1 MTAAIQVR
9 SDFDNFVTRYGMPMR
24 LKYYVSSTSGAV
36 YDDDVSLAASGAAVW
51 CWGRKNAL
59 QTATGG
65 ADAKLLQQGAI
76 ILDDS
81 ILYLPGSLTG
91 LNEYVKMGIG
101 SPITAE
107 YAMVANVG
115 DIPFYIGSE
124 IVYHKLYVRKL
135 NTGSFISETA

>member
-1 MTAAIQVR
+1 MTTSTQVR
-9 SDFDNFVTRYGMPMR
+9 RDFDNFVTKYGMPMR

-36 YDDDVSLAASGAAVW
+36 YDDDVSLTASGANVW
-51 CWGRKNAL
+51 CMGRKNAL
-59 QTATGG
+59 QTSTGG

-81 ILYLPGSLTG
+81 IVYLPGSIVG
-91 LNEYVKMGIG
+91 LNEYVKIGLG
-101 SPITAE
+101 SPPSAE

-124 IVYHKLYVRKL
+124 IVYHKIYVRKL
-135 NTGSFISETA
+135 NTGSFISEV